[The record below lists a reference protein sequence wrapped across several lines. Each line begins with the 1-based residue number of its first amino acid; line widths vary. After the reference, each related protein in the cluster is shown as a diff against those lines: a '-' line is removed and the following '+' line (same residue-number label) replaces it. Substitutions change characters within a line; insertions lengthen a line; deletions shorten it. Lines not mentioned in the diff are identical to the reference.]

1 MKTLT
6 HIFAIAGIFISL
18 VLTSSCRKDK
28 DDTPPPPAPVVGTWK
43 GTVIGKGEP
52 TPVRFEILENG
63 TVIVSSQAVQLN
75 GSWKLTSNNFE
86 AGFQVNSIKATAKG
100 TLSDSKNK
108 IDGTWTEDD
117 NGKISEQTLSLKK
130 E

>member
-6 HIFAIAGIFISL
+6 QFFTVTGIFIAL

-28 DDTPPPPAPVVGTWK
+28 DATPPPPAPVVGTWK
-43 GTVIGKGEP
+43 GTVTGKGDP
-52 TPVRFEILENG
+52 VPVRFEILENG
-63 TVIVSSQAVQLN
+63 TVTLSSQYVQLD

-86 AGFQVNSIKATAKG
+86 AGFEANGIKATAKG

-108 IDGTWTEDD
+108 IDGTWKEDD
-117 NGKISEQTLSLKK
+117 NGKITEQTLSLKK